1 MSPWKTSNLLNDEIK
16 DEGFDSAPTKRLQ
29 IPRLIKLTAPLIQN
43 TYISSIQIVWLCL
56 QYCPYTIGVFEF
68 DKAEASWLI
77 CSLVLHDDTI
87 YDLPILWEVVS
98 QCLWENKRQGWF
110 VRIQGN

>member
-1 MSPWKTSNLLNDEIK
+1 MSPWKTSNLLNDK
-16 DEGFDSAPTKRLQ
+16 KKRMRVLTLHTKRLQ

-98 QCLWENKRQGWF
+98 QCLWEKKIY
-110 VRIQGN
+110 IQEFKQNWD